1 MEDSYF
7 NHAVAALGESVN
19 RDDLVELC
27 VNPDGAVWI
36 ECRGDHAMRPANVRL
51 SAETAK
57 ILGESVAGVASVT
70 IGREKPLVSA
80 SVEYRGRPIRVQ
92 VVVPPAALGGVAIS
106 MRFFS
111 TMPLEG
117 IKLDYLHGG
126 ERSLDG
132 ERRERNRRLK
142 DVVKAGSLDDA
153 LAFVVR
159 EKLNVV
165 ISGGTST
172 GKTVAMRKIMNLI
185 DPSERIITIE
195 DAAELLPEQPNKVCL
210 IADRNSKAR
219 SPDELLVSCLRMRP
233 DRLIVGEVRG
243 KEAMTFLEAINTGH
257 GGSMTTLHAETPL
270 LALDRLAMAAGR
282 AELPMTYADMKDYIS
297 RSIDVI
303 IQTGRSAGRRGIAEF
318 YLPVLEDDQ

>member
-1 MEDSYF
+1 MDDSYF
-7 NHAVAALGESVN
+7 SHAMAALGDSVN
-19 RDDLVELC
+19 REDLVELC
-27 VNPDGAVWI
+27 VNPDGSVWI
-36 ECRGDHAMRPANVRL
+36 ECRGDHAMRPANIQL
-51 SAETAK
+51 SSENAK
-57 ILGESVAGVASVT
+57 ILGDSVAGAASVT
-70 IGREKPLVSA
+70 VGRDKPLVSA

-111 TMPLEG
+111 TMA
-117 IKLDYLHGG
+117 LDDIELDWLHGS

-132 ERRERNRRLK
+132 ERRDRNKKLK
-142 DVVKAGSLDDA
+142 DVVKGGNLADA
-153 LAFVVR
+153 LAFVVH

-172 GKTVAMRKIMNLI
+172 GKTVAMRKIMSLI

-195 DAAELLPEQPNKVCL
+195 DAAELLPVQPNKVCL
-210 IADRNSKAR
+210 ISDRNSKAR
-219 SPDELLVSCLRMRP
+219 SPDELLVSSLRMRP

-282 AELPMTYADMKDYIS
+282 AEVPMTYADMKSYIS

-303 IQTGRSAGRRGIAEF
+303 IQTGRASGRRGIAEF
-318 YLPVLEDDQ
+318 YLPVLEEDA